1 MKGHIS
7 IKNIILL
14 VIFCILVSG
23 ITYFVML
30 NIKENNNVNK
40 NSENLVLDYNKFY
53 TLEGIMKKIVK
64 YINDEYNDSI
74 NKLLDEECEISIL
87 GVNAII
93 EEYKRALSEY
103 NDLKYLVSAS
113 IVNDNVYLCEFEVAG
128 YRQNVKIK
136 LNEKENTFT
145 ILNLKKWGY
154 TDD

>member
-64 YINDEYNDSI
+64 YINDEDYDSI
-74 NKLLDEECEISIL
+74 DKLLDEECEISIL

-128 YRQNVKIK
+128 YRQNIKIK